1 MSKSLRMS
9 PIPAARAS
17 PCKSHTPK
25 EKPEM
30 LKRKLRAAVV
40 GSVLLACTSI
50 VPALASGSSPTG
62 TEVQQDK
69 MKDDKMG
76 QDKMATNKMSHRS
89 RRHRRHKKPMAGA
102 KMDKVQSNKKQ

>member
-1 MSKSLRMS
+1 
-9 PIPAARAS
+9 
-17 PCKSHTPK
+17 
-25 EKPEM
+25 M
-30 LKRKLRAAVV
+30 LKRKLSAAIV

-76 QDKMATNKMSHRS
+76 QDKMANNRMSRRR

-102 KMDKVQSNKKQ
+102 KMDKMQNNKKP

>member
-1 MSKSLRMS
+1 MS

-30 LKRKLRAAVV
+30 LKRKLRAAIV
-40 GSVLLACTSI
+40 GSILLACTAI
-50 VPALASGSSPTG
+50 APALASASSPTG

-76 QDKMATNKMSHRS
+76 QDKMATNRMSHRR

-102 KMDKVQSNKKQ
+102 KMDKMQDNKKP

>member
-1 MSKSLRMS
+1 
-9 PIPAARAS
+9 
-17 PCKSHTPK
+17 
-25 EKPEM
+25 M
-30 LKRKLRAAVV
+30 LKRKLRAAIV

-76 QDKMATNKMSHRS
+76 QDKMGQDKMGQDKMASNKMSHRR

-102 KMDKVQSNKKQ
+102 KMDKMQNNKKP

>member
-1 MSKSLRMS
+1 MS

-30 LKRKLRAAVV
+30 LKRKLRAAIV

-76 QDKMATNKMSHRS
+76 QDKMANNRMSHRR

-102 KMDKVQSNKKQ
+102 KMDKMNNKKP

>member
-1 MSKSLRMS
+1 
-9 PIPAARAS
+9 
-17 PCKSHTPK
+17 
-25 EKPEM
+25 M
-30 LKRKLRAAVV
+30 LKRKLCAAIV

-50 VPALASGSSPTG
+50 VPALASASSPTD

-76 QDKMATNKMSHRS
+76 QDKMATNKMSHRR

-102 KMDKVQSNKKQ
+102 KMDKMQNNKKQ